1 MNSNNDSCCAENGI
15 AILGERALYGR
26 NHPPR
31 FGELCDEF
39 RNAAAVVIWVE
50 KCNKQS
56 QFSNGLQLGNDGS
69 LKTPKSIGW
78 LTSLITM

>member
-1 MNSNNDSCCAENGI
+1 MNSNNDSRCANNGI
-15 AILGERALYGR
+15 AILGERALCGR

-39 RNAAAVVIWVE
+39 GNAVAVVVRVD
-50 KCNKQS
+50 KCNKQA
-56 QFSNGLQLGNDGS
+56 QFPNGLQLGNNGS
-69 LKTPKSIGW
+69 LKTPKNIGW

>member
-1 MNSNNDSCCAENGI
+1 MNSNNNSHCADNGI
-15 AILGERALYGR
+15 AILGERALRGR

-39 RNAAAVVIWVE
+39 RNAVAVMVRVD
-50 KCNKQS
+50 KCNKQA
-56 QFSNGLQLGNDGS
+56 QFPNGLQLGNDGS
-69 LKTPKSIGW
+69 LKTPKCIGW